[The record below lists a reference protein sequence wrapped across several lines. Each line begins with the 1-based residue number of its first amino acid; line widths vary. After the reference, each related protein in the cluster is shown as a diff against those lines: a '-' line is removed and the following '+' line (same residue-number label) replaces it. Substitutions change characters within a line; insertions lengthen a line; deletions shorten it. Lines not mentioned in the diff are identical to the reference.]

1 MKEGLG
7 CGKGRRKYRE
17 KCRVNGAL
25 LPLVAAAEPRLP
37 AVSWGGVC
45 RSLLRGLL
53 RLQRTA

>member
-45 RSLLRGLL
+45 RSAGMCI
-53 RLQRTA
+53 